1 MKLILLC
8 GLLLMTGVTPTQGGF
23 LNLSKMIRQM
33 TGKIAFFNY
42 WSYGCHCGL
51 GGTGQPKDATDWC
64 CQKHDCCYTHLKS
77 HQCRS
82 QTDYYKYTISQG
94 NIQCSDKGS
103 WCERQL
109 CSCDKELALCLKNS
123 LDTYQKK
130 LRFYWRP
137 KCKGPTPPCTRAANL
152 TVPGLPE

>member
-1 MKLILLC
+1 
-8 GLLLMTGVTPTQGGF
+8 
-23 LNLSKMIRQM
+23 MIRQM

-94 NIQCSDKGS
+94 NIQC
-103 WCERQL
+103 CE
-109 CSCDKELALCLKNS
+109 C
-123 LDTYQKK
+123 
-130 LRFYWRP
+130 
-137 KCKGPTPPCTRAANL
+137 
-152 TVPGLPE
+152 PGLSDGGSFGPHCRYRLSDNA